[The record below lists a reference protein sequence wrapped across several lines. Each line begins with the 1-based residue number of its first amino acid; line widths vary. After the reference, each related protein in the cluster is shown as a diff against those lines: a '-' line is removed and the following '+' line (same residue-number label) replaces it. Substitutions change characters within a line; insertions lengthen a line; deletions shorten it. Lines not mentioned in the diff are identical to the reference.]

1 MVVAYGDYLMSFNCI
16 VNLLIKN
23 FSNVSNENK
32 HKSEIRGVSRDFE
45 KGRRGVGW
53 SHGWSTKK
61 ILGFRWFKLISSA
74 ILAFCYLHEARNIK
88 GGN

>member
-23 FSNVSNENK
+23 VSNVSNENK

-61 ILGFRWFKLISSA
+61 ILGFRWSNGEIFLSVFSNFLYIS
-74 ILAFCYLHEARNIK
+74 IQ
-88 GGN
+88 